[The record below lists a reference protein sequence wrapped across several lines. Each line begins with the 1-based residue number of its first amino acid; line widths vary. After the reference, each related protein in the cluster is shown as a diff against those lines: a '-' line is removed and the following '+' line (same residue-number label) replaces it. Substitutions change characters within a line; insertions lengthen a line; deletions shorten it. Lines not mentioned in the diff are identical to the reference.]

1 MTTNRLDWTIEKKNF
16 WVATNRIE
24 GVVLV
29 APTKSELMRDINR
42 WESERGKD

>member
-16 WVATNRIE
+16 WVATNHIE

-29 APTKSELMRDINR
+29 APTKSALMSNINR
-42 WESERGKD
+42 WESKRGEG